1 MKRALL
7 ALLIAAC
14 SSAPATTASPA
25 PAPAAAP
32 ATAPAT
38 APAAAPEPSK
48 VIALEPGPSIYD
60 LDTPMTDAAGTKIKL
75 DVDRGHAT
83 IIAMFYGA
91 CAVSCP
97 VTVADIKQT
106 IDTLPPPAQRDVRV
120 LLVSFDPARDTPSI
134 LAALVRQHRLDDRW
148 TLAVPSETDAR
159 TLAATIGVKYR
170 KLDDGQMAHNV
181 AITVLDG
188 EGRPIA
194 RAEQFGQQ
202 AGLARVITEAIGTRP
217 SA

>member
-14 SSAPATTASPA
+14 STTPATTISPA
-25 PAPAAAP
+25 PVAAP
-32 ATAPAT
+32 VT
-38 APAAAPEPSK
+38 APEPSK

-60 LDTPMTDAAGTKIKL
+60 LETPMTNAEGTNIRL
-75 DVDRGHAT
+75 DVDRGHPT

-106 IDTLPPPAQRDVRV
+106 LDTLAPPAQRDVRV
-120 LLVSFDPARDTPSI
+120 LLVSFDPARDTPSV
-134 LAALVRQHRLDDRW
+134 LEALVRQHQLDDRW

-202 AGLARVITEAIGTRP
+202 AGLARVITAAIATRP
-217 SA
+217 NT

>member
-14 SSAPATTASPA
+14 STAPATTTSPA
-25 PAPAAAP
+25 PAGAP
-32 ATAPAT
+32 VTGPVTAT
-38 APAAAPEPSK
+38 EPSK

-60 LDTPMTDAAGTKIKL
+60 LETPMTDATGGRIKL
-75 DVDRGHAT
+75 DVDRGHVT
-83 IIAMFYGA
+83 VIAMFYGA

-106 IDTLPPPAQRDVRV
+106 LATLPAAAQRDVRV
-120 LLVSFDPARDTPSI
+120 LLVSFDPARDTPAV
-134 LAALVRQHRLDDRW
+134 LATLAKQHQLDDRW
-148 TLAVPSETDAR
+148 TLAVPSDTDAR

-170 KLDDGQMAHNV
+170 KLDDGQMAHNL

-202 AGLARVITEAIGTRP
+202 AGLARVITEAVAPRP
-217 SA
+217 NT

>member
-7 ALLIAAC
+7 ALMLAAC
-14 SSAPATTASPA
+14 STDKPAPPSPA
-25 PAPAAAP
+25 PIAATQPARAA
-32 ATAPAT
+32 
-38 APAAAPEPSK
+38 EPSK
-48 VIALEPGPSIYD
+48 VIALEPGASIYD
-60 LDTPMTDAAGTKIKL
+60 LETSMTDASGIPTKL
-75 DVDRGHAT
+75 DVDRGHVT

-97 VTVADIKQT
+97 VTIADIKQT
-106 IDTLPPPAQRDVRV
+106 LDVLPEAAQRDVRV
-120 LLVSFDPARDTPSI
+120 MLVSFDPARDTPAV
-134 LAALVRQHRLDDRW
+134 LAGLVQQHRLDDRW

-170 KLDDGQMAHNV
+170 KLDDGQIAHNV

-202 AGLARVITEAIGTRP
+202 EGLARVIEAAMTAQPR
-217 SA
+217 A

>member
-1 MKRALL
+1 MKRALF

-14 SSAPATTASPA
+14 STAPATKP

-32 ATAPAT
+32 ATASGTAT
-38 APAAAPEPSK
+38 EPSK

-60 LDTPMTDAAGTKIKL
+60 LETPMTNAAGAQIKL
-75 DVDRGHAT
+75 DVDRGHVT
-83 IIAMFYGA
+83 VIAMFYGA

-106 IDTLPPPAQRDVRV
+106 LDALPPAAQQNVRV
-120 LLVSFDPARDTPSI
+120 LLVSFDPARDTPSV
-134 LAALVRQHRLDDRW
+134 LAALERQHQLDDRW

-202 AGLARVITEAIGTRP
+202 AGLARVIAEAMATRP
-217 SA
+217 NT